1 MTSGTWASILLAVC
15 VVSKSVTTHTPG
27 HTGGLMG
34 DQDAQLTPN
43 RDRYPEPQPLDEEGE
58 PGPPAPY
65 SLL

>member
-43 RDRYPEPQPLDEEGE
+43 RDRYPEPQRVP
-58 PGPPAPY
+58 
-65 SLL
+65 